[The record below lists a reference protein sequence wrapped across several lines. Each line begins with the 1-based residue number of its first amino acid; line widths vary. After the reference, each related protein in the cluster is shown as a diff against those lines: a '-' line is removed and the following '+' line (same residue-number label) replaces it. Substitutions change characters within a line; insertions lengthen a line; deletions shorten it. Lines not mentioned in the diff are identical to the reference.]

1 MTLNATFQVPD
12 TVYAPQSAQT
22 RLQSETA
29 DRMTWSKY
37 ALPSSGADI
46 PNPLR
51 AALSRIDFSDFF
63 TPTPLHAA
71 VQRATAIKTVHR
83 RLLIVT
89 GRSRRLAIESRHR
102 ELREIFEEYQTTS
115 PELVTK
121 TIGDVASSMV
131 ISSSASALV
140 VLQAVIPLE

>member
-1 MTLNATFQVPD
+1 
-12 TVYAPQSAQT
+12 
-22 RLQSETA
+22 
-29 DRMTWSKY
+29 MTWSKY
-37 ALPSSGADI
+37 ALPSPGADI

-51 AALSRIDFSDFF
+51 AALSRIDFSDFS
-63 TPTPLHAA
+63 TPSPLHVAI
-71 VQRATAIKTVHR
+71 QRASAIRAVHK

-89 GRSRRLAIESRHR
+89 GRSRHLATESHHR
-102 ELREIFEEYQTTS
+102 ERKEIFEEYRMMG
-115 PELVTK
+115 PELVTG